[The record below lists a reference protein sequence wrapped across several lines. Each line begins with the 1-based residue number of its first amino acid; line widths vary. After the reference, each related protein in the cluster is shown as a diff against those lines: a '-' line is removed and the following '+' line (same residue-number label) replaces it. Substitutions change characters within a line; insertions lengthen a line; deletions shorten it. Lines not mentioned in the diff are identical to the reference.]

1 MTEVLLEKLA
11 LIILLGTLAQW
22 AAWKLRLPSILLLLL
37 TGIVAGP
44 VMGVIRPER
53 ILGNLL
59 LPFVSS
65 AVAIVLFEGGLSLK
79 YDEVRQHGWV
89 VASLVSVGVLTS
101 WLLGVWGAHYLAGMG
116 WPIAVLTGAIL
127 VVTGPTVIGPLLQLL
142 RPKGPVGAILKWESI
157 IIDPIGAALALLA
170 FEVVFGVD
178 IHRPELF
185 VLKST
190 LITIFYG
197 GCIGIGAALLLVVAL
212 QRYWIPDQLQSPFT
226 LALVLTINALAE
238 HLQPESGLL
247 AVVILGIALANQQA
261 VNVEHIVEFKET
273 LRTLL
278 LGMLFIVLAARLRPG
293 EMFSHFA
300 QDMLYTLFVL
310 FVIRPIV
317 VLLCTFRSPL
327 RWAERLF
334 LMWTAPRGIVA
345 ASVSSVFALKLASVG
360 HFEAERLV
368 PTVFWVI
375 LCSVALAGFTS
386 RPVAIRLGIAQKEA
400 QGILFLGAGL
410 AVREMAKAL
419 KAEGLPLLLVDT
431 NPANVLSA
439 RMEDLPALRANVLSG
454 MVRETLDLDG
464 IGRLLACTPNHE
476 VNTLAVLRFRGI
488 FGRAQVYLLPPE
500 GLTKVGHEEGGVH
513 PYGRYLFRAELTSA
527 QLEELF
533 MRGATIKRTTFTA
546 QFTYSDYLRHYGE
559 NAIPLFLIGDNRRV
573 LISAEN
579 PLPPPKE
586 GNVLISLI
594 RPEADGVQAHQEA
607 TASSHRAV

>member
-11 LIILLGTLAQW
+11 LIVLLGTLAQW

-44 VMGVIRPER
+44 VMGIVRPER
-53 ILGNLL
+53 ILGDLL

-79 YDEVRQHGWV
+79 YSEVRQHGWV

-127 VVTGPTVIGPLLQLL
+127 VVTGPTVIGPLLQQV

-190 LITIFYG
+190 LITLFYG
-197 GCIGIGAALLLVVAL
+197 GSIGIAAALLLVLAL

-226 LALVLTINALAE
+226 LALVLAANALAE
-238 HLQPESGLL
+238 HFQPESGLL
-247 AVVILGIALANQQA
+247 AVVVMGIALANQK
-261 VNVEHIVEFKET
+261 VVHVEHIVEFKET

-293 EMFSHFA
+293 EMFGHFV
-300 QDMLYTLFVL
+300 QDMLYTVFVL
-310 FVIRPIV
+310 FVVRPIV

-327 RWAERLF
+327 RWPERF
-334 LMWTAPRGIVA
+334 YLMWTAPRGIVA

-375 LCSVALAGFTS
+375 LCSVTLAGFTS
-386 RPVAIRLGIAQKEA
+386 RPMAIRLGLAQKEA
-400 QGILFLGAGL
+400 QGILFLGASL
-410 AVREMAKAL
+410 AVREMAKVL
-419 KAEGLPLLLVDT
+419 KTEGLPLLLVDT

-439 RMEDLPALRANVLSG
+439 RMEDLPALRANVLSSTA
-454 MVRETLDLDG
+454 RETLDLEG

-476 VNTLAVLRFRGI
+476 VNTLAVLRFRAV
-488 FGRAQVYLLPPE
+488 FGRAEVYLLPPD
-500 GLTKVGHEEGGVH
+500 GLGRGGQKEEATH
-513 PYGRYLFRAELTSA
+513 PEGRYLFRGELTSA

-533 MRGATIKRTTFTA
+533 MRGATIKRTTFSA
-546 QFTYSDYLRHYGE
+546 QFTYSDYLQHYGE
-559 NAIPLFLIGDNRRV
+559 RAIPLFLIGENHRV
-573 LISAEN
+573 HIVAEN
-579 PLPPPKE
+579 PLPMPKE
-586 GNVLISLI
+586 GHVLISLI
-594 RPEADGVQAHQEA
+594 RPESDLPHTSRQGVEVGQRDA
-607 TASSHRAV
+607 

>member
-11 LIILLGTLAQW
+11 LIVLLGTLAQW

-44 VMGVIRPER
+44 VMGIVRPER
-53 ILGNLL
+53 ILGDLL

-79 YDEVRQHGWV
+79 YSEVRQHGWV

-127 VVTGPTVIGPLLQLL
+127 VVTGPTVIGPLLQQV

-190 LITIFYG
+190 LITLFYG
-197 GCIGIGAALLLVVAL
+197 GSIGIAAALLLVLAL

-226 LALVLTINALAE
+226 LALVLAANALAE
-238 HLQPESGLL
+238 HFQPESGLL
-247 AVVILGIALANQQA
+247 AVVVMGIALANQK
-261 VNVEHIVEFKET
+261 VVHVEHIVEFKET

-293 EMFSHFA
+293 EMFGHFV
-300 QDMLYTLFVL
+300 QDMLYTVFVL
-310 FVIRPIV
+310 FVVRPIV

-327 RWAERLF
+327 RWPERF
-334 LMWTAPRGIVA
+334 YLMWTAPRGIVA

-375 LCSVALAGFTS
+375 LCSVTLAGFTS
-386 RPVAIRLGIAQKEA
+386 RAMAIRLGLAQKEA
-400 QGILFLGAGL
+400 QGILFLGASLG
-410 AVREMAKAL
+410 VREMAKVL
-419 KAEGLPLLLVDT
+419 KTEGLPLLLADT
-431 NPANVLSA
+431 NPTNVLSA
-439 RMEDLPALRANVLSG
+439 RMEDLPALRANILSSTA
-454 MVRETLDLDG
+454 RETLDLEG

-476 VNTLAVLRFRGI
+476 VNTLAVLRFRAV
-488 FGRAQVYLLPPE
+488 FGRAEVYLLPPE
-500 GLTKVGHEEGGVH
+500 GLGRGGQKEEAVH
-513 PYGRYLFRAELTSA
+513 PYGRYLFRGELTSA

-533 MRGATIKRTTFTA
+533 MRGATIKRTAFTA
-546 QFTYSDYLRHYGE
+546 QFTYSDYLQHYGE
-559 NAIPLFLIGDNRRV
+559 SAIPLFLIGDNHRV
-573 LISAEN
+573 HIAAEN
-579 PLPPPKE
+579 PLPIPKE
-586 GNVLISLI
+586 GHVLISLI
-594 RPEADGVQAHQEA
+594 RPEVDL
-607 TASSHRAV
+607 SHTHIGAVETGKRVT